1 MEEMAYSG
9 NYSLPFRV
17 TAYIDYDTTDE
28 VEVGSY
34 DYVIRVKY
42 TDRVPSEVTTSIT
55 IQKFPA
61 ADTIDI
67 PSLQS
72 SNGSVTVASVDV
84 TINEWGNNDYSIK
97 ISPAQSMGNLFETFR
112 FKKINGTVEIPYK
125 VRATH
130 PDSILAEATAFEIGV
145 RNYTSGVHSD
155 SFDLIISDMN
165 YDDVTYTVGDYTSEI
180 QVDIIRN

>member
-1 MEEMAYSG
+1 
-9 NYSLPFRV
+9 
-17 TAYIDYDTTDE
+17 
-28 VEVGSY
+28 
-34 DYVIRVKY
+34 
-42 TDRVPSEVTTSIT
+42 
-55 IQKFPA
+55 
-61 ADTIDI
+61 
-67 PSLQS
+67 
-72 SNGSVTVASVDV
+72 VTVASVDV